1 MRRLLMVAY
10 YFPPLGG
17 IGSLRAL
24 KFATY
29 LPEHGWD
36 VTVLAPRSGSYYR
49 DPTLSFP
56 EDRVIRT
63 GSLELSRAG
72 KRVLAPGTTDTRA
85 AAVGPLRRR
94 IRDAVR
100 RWVYRPDGQIG
111 WYPFAVS
118 AGRAALR
125 DLKYDAIFSSSFPIT
140 AHLVGRR
147 LHRDSG
153 RPWIAEFRDPWSD
166 VAADGDPRR
175 TQDAALE
182 RALVSEAT
190 GVVTVSAAWADLLRG
205 KGARSVSVVTNGY
218 DPADFAAPRPTDGT
232 VVTYLGSYYPD
243 RQDLSAVWPA
253 LRRIRDSRPDH
264 RFRLRFVG
272 NLSPALRSEIAA
284 HGLEL
289 SLEVTGFLPYREA
302 LARMADS
309 SVLIGAGARDERPV
323 LKGLIPAKL
332 FDYLGSGLPVI
343 YVGDAGSD
351 AAVLLARQ
359 RGVHVVRPGDA
370 AGAERAVSEALATPR
385 AERDLEEFT
394 RRALA
399 ARLAGV
405 LDAACR

>member
-1 MRRLLMVAY
+1 V
-10 YFPPLGG
+10 
-17 IGSLRAL
+17 RAL
-24 KFATY
+24 YVHFGAQVSP
-29 LPEHGWD
+29 LHARRMEVWMRDRHQEVHGRH
-36 VTVLAPRSGSYYR
+36 V
-49 DPTLSFP
+49 
-56 EDRVIRT
+56 
-63 GSLELSRAG
+63 
-72 KRVLAPGTTDTRA
+72 
-85 AAVGPLRRR
+85 
-94 IRDAVR
+94 
-100 RWVYRPDGQIG
+100 
-111 WYPFAVS
+111 
-118 AGRAALR
+118 
-125 DLKYDAIFSSSFPIT
+125 
-140 AHLVGRR
+140 
-147 LHRDSG
+147 
-153 RPWIAEFRDPWSD
+153 
-166 VAADGDPRR
+166 
-175 TQDAALE
+175 
-182 RALVSEAT
+182 
-190 GVVTVSAAWADLLRG
+190 
-205 KGARSVSVVTNGY
+205 Y